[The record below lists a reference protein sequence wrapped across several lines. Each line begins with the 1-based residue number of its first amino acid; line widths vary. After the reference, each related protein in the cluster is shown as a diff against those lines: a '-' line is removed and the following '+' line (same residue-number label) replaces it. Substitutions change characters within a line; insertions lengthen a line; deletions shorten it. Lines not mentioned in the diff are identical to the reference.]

1 MGSFSIWHWLIV
13 LLVVVLIFGT
23 KKLKNIGSDLGSGTA
38 TLNNTFLYNN
48 TWGYDLYNSTLALSG
63 AVSPSTTYWF
73 TLQNAVVSSG
83 NPVNWDENDGP
94 SSANENVVG
103 GIDSEAFTLYGV
115 PEPQTYALAGG
126 LGLIGFAGYRRLRR
140 A

>member
-1 MGSFSIWHWLIV
+1 VS
-13 LLVVVLIFGT
+13 
-23 KKLKNIGSDLGSGTA
+23 SG
-38 TLNNTFLYNN
+38 
-48 TWGYDLYNSTLALSG
+48 
-63 AVSPSTTYWF
+63 PTYWF